1 MGIEG
6 LRAFVGRHGL
16 TQVGARR
23 FEGVITRGRV
33 PVTTATSLELRSG
46 QLEAKVRVSP
56 PTPQAGLMGCA
67 RAHWLGPTQLP
78 APTPTGDT
86 ALDDAVVLV
95 VPDVTLLGLFD
106 GATRAELGLA
116 LASGEVVL
124 EDGVFLATFVPELN
138 TDEALDQACER
149 LVALAHILSVPK
161 KDWLERTL
169 TLATRDLDPRVRAQL
184 VSHLEARPEL
194 HAELE
199 LHRMK
204 SDKASP
210 GDADL
215 HTLLAVLAS
224 PSLEPP
230 SRAAALPSL
239 LSHLSMTEVVECAR
253 SERGLWSALSHY
265 GGGEGF
271 DTLML
276 ELEKRLTPDIMKAE
290 PDAVL
295 ELLEHLWPFAK
306 RSRLQTALP
315 FTNLLRKLG
324 HPGALDMVAL
334 LLDTKDQQRFFP
346 ALDALTTLT
355 DDPEVI
361 ASRLGERGRSRLGSW
376 IRPYLATRKKA
387 ATDLPLLTL
396 ALAELSE
403 VHEHLEDT
411 LGVLDLLA
419 ERMGAEAEPDLL
431 SYLDHA
437 DDTLVYRAIDLLGQV
452 GGREA
457 QAALEPLTAGL
468 FRPSELK
475 RIARTSL
482 ARLHERLGPLTT
494 GGLSLTASEDGGLA
508 LTTDTQHLDDR
519 DA

>member
-23 FEGVITRGRV
+23 FTGVITRGRV
-33 PVTTATSLELRSG
+33 AVTASVALELRLG
-46 QLEAKVRVSP
+46 RLEAKVCVSP
-56 PTPQAGLMGCA
+56 PTPPTGIMGCA
-67 RAHWLGPTQLP
+67 RAHWLGR
-78 APTPTGDT
+78 APSNAATPTGDT

-95 VPDVTLLGLFD
+95 VPDVTLHGLLD
-106 GATRAELGLA
+106 RATRAELGLA

-124 EDGVFLATFVPELN
+124 EDGVFLATFSLERHN
-138 TDEALDQACER
+138 DEALDKACER
-149 LVALAHILSVPK
+149 LVALAHTLSVPK
-161 KDWLERTL
+161 QAWLERTL
-169 TLATRDLDPRVRAQL
+169 TLAIRDLDPQVRAQI
-184 VSHLEARPEL
+184 VAHLEARPEL

-204 SDKASP
+204 SKRAGP

-224 PSLEPP
+224 PSLEAP

-239 LSHLSMTEVVECAR
+239 LSHLKVAEVVECVRAD
-253 SERGLWSALSHY
+253 RGLWSALSHY

-276 ELEKRLTPDIMKAE
+276 ELDKRITPDMMKAE

-334 LLDTKDQQRFFP
+334 LLDTKDEQRFFA
-346 ALDALTTLT
+346 ALDALTALT

-361 ASRLGERGRSRLGSW
+361 ASRLGDRGRSRLISW
-376 IRPYLATRKKA
+376 IRPYLAARQKY
-387 ATDLPLLTL
+387 ATDLTLLSL

-403 VHEHLEDT
+403 VPEHLEDT

-419 ERMGAEAEPDLL
+419 ERSGGEAEPELL

-437 DDTLVYRAIDLLGQV
+437 DDSLVYRAIDLLGEV
-452 GGREA
+452 GGRQA
-457 QAALEPLTAGL
+457 QAALEPLTGGL

-475 RIARTSL
+475 RHAKTSL
-482 ARLHERLGPLTT
+482 ARLHERLGPLTS
-494 GGLSLTASEDGGLA
+494 GGLALTASEDGGLTLA
-508 LTTDTQHLDDR
+508 DSSHLDRQDS
-519 DA
+519 